1 MFAEGS
7 EYLSFYTILV
17 SRVPL
22 SMVLISEHFLDL
34 FSSPNPDLEQ
44 LFSAK
49 NFPNSPKTIDPSG
62 GKILLTLLTL
72 QRALLIPQEIF
83 PIKQGPKAPCPTL
96 GELGAEL
103 ATSLVMI

>member
-1 MFAEGS
+1 MHGDREVNISHFIP
-7 EYLSFYTILV
+7 YLSQA
-17 SRVPL
+17 PL

-62 GKILLTLLTL
+62 GKIKPLLTLLTL
-72 QRALLIPQEIF
+72 QRALIIPQEIF
-83 PIKQGPKAPCPTL
+83 PIK
-96 GELGAEL
+96 
-103 ATSLVMI
+103 

>member
-1 MFAEGS
+1 MFAQGQGS

-17 SRVPL
+17 SQVPL

-49 NFPNSPKTIDPSG
+49 NFPSSLKTSDPSG
-62 GKILLTLLTL
+62 GILIV
-72 QRALLIPQEIF
+72 QRALCIPQEIF
-83 PIKQGPKAPCPTL
+83 P
-96 GELGAEL
+96 
-103 ATSLVMI
+103 TSFSPVL